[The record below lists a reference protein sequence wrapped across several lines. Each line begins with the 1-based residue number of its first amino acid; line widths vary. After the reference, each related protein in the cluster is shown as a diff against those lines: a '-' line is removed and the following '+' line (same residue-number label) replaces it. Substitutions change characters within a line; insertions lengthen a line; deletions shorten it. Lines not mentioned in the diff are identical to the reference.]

1 MDMKKLFEQF
11 VKDNFDK
18 AYRFAYTYTRDHHD
32 AEDVLNESLL
42 KAWKSIGSLRDEKN
56 MRAWFYKIISNTAL
70 TYLKKQGSLITME
83 DCDLER
89 LEFFE
94 DKYDDGGFEKMIS
107 SLPEKYKEI
116 IVLRFFEEMSLSEI
130 AKVLGVKENTVKTR
144 LYRALEILKIDIERE
159 IRWIS

>member
-83 DCDLER
+83 D
-89 LEFFE
+89 
-94 DKYDDGGFEKMIS
+94 
-107 SLPEKYKEI
+107 
-116 IVLRFFEEMSLSEI
+116 
-130 AKVLGVKENTVKTR
+130 
-144 LYRALEILKIDIERE
+144 
-159 IRWIS
+159 